1 MTLDHIIL
9 AGPELEALEALVRE
23 RTGVTPV
30 RGGRHLG
37 HGTQNALVGLGAGH
51 YLELLAVDPAQG
63 GGPFAATI
71 AHLRAPALHT
81 WCALAGS
88 AASVAERARALG
100 LTPRRERMQRRRP
113 DRSMLVWELVFLDG
127 HPYGPLV
134 PFFID
139 WQKSKHPAAAL
150 PRGVTLSSLVLTHPD
165 ADGLSDLLARLGG
178 VPEPVR
184 VEQGAAAGSAAE
196 LRHGG
201 GTWTLEGPPV
211 DAGDPSET
219 ARG

>member
-1 MTLDHIIL
+1 MILDHLIL

-23 RTGVTPV
+23 RTGADPV

-37 HGTQNALVGLGAGH
+37 HGTQNSLVGLGERP
-51 YLELLAVDPAQG
+51 YLELLATDPTQG
-63 GGPFAATI
+63 GGAFAATI

-81 WCALAGS
+81 WCVAAGD
-88 AASVAERARALG
+88 AASIAEKARSVG

-113 DRSMLVWELVFLDG
+113 DRSMLAWELVFLDD

-150 PRGVTLSSLVLTHPD
+150 PRGVTLASLELTHPD
-165 ADGLSDLLARLGG
+165 AEGLADLLARLGG

-184 VEQGAAAGSAAE
+184 VERGTAVGIAAE

-211 DAGDPSET
+211 DTGDLAEPPS
-219 ARG
+219 G

>member
-1 MTLDHIIL
+1 MTLDHILI
-9 AGPELEALEALVRE
+9 AGPELEPLEALVQA

-37 HGTQNALVGLGAGH
+37 HGTHNALVGLGAGH

-81 WCALAGS
+81 WCALEGT
-88 AASVAERARALG
+88 AATVAERARALG

-139 WQKSKHPAAAL
+139 WQKSKHPSAAL
-150 PRGVTLSSLVLTHPD
+150 PRGVTLASLTLTHPD
-165 ADGLSDLLARLGG
+165 AEGLTGLLTSLGG
-178 VPEPVR
+178 VPDPVR
-184 VEQGAAAGSAAE
+184 VEHGEAPGIAAE
-196 LRHGG
+196 LRHEG
-201 GTWTLEGPPV
+201 GTWTVEGPSA
-211 DAGDPSET
+211 AGDDPAASGP
-219 ARG
+219 A

>member
-9 AGPELEALEALVRE
+9 AGPELEALEALVHE
-23 RTGVTPV
+23 RTGVSPV

-37 HGTQNALVGLGAGH
+37 HGTHNAMLGLGERY
-51 YLELLAVDPAQG
+51 YLELLATDPAQG

-81 WCALAGS
+81 WCAQAGT
-88 AASVAERARALG
+88 AATLAERARALD

-139 WQKSKHPAAAL
+139 WQKSKHPAATL

-165 ADGLSDLLARLGG
+165 ADGLADLLARLGG

-184 VEQGAAAGSAAE
+184 VERGAAAGIAAE

-201 GTWTLEGPPV
+201 GTWRLEGPPV
-211 DAGDPSET
+211 DAGDPPEAPS
-219 ARG
+219 G

>member
-1 MTLDHIIL
+1 MTLDHIVL
-9 AGPELEALEALVRE
+9 AGPTLEPIEALVRE
-23 RTGVTPV
+23 RSGVDPA

-37 HGTQNALVGLGAGH
+37 HGTHNALVGLGAGH

-71 AHLRAPALHT
+71 AHLRGPALHT

-139 WQKSKHPAAAL
+139 WHKSKHPAATA
-150 PRGVTLSSLVLTHPD
+150 PRGLELASLVLTHPD
-165 ADGLSDLLARLGG
+165 ADGLGSLLTDLGG
-178 VPEPVR
+178 VPDPVR
-184 VEQGAAAGSAAE
+184 VEPGAEPGITAE
-196 LRHGG
+196 LRHANGV
-201 GTWTLEGPPV
+201 WTLQGPR
-211 DAGDPSET
+211 A
-219 ARG
+219 A

>member
-1 MTLDHIIL
+1 MTLDHLVL

-23 RTGVTPV
+23 RTGVVPV

-37 HGTQNALVGLGAGH
+37 HGTHNALAGLGEGS
-51 YLELLAVDPAQG
+51 YVELLAPDPAQG

-81 WCALAGS
+81 WCALAGD
-88 AASVAERARALG
+88 AASIAERVRSVG

-113 DRSMLVWELVFLDG
+113 DRSMLAWEIVFVDG

-139 WQKSKHPAAAL
+139 WRGSKHPARSL
-150 PRGVTLSSLVLTHPD
+150 PRGLTLSSLVLTHPD
-165 ADGLSDLLARLGG
+165 ADGLADLLARLGG

-184 VEQGAAAGSAAE
+184 VEPGAAAGIAAA
-196 LRHGG
+196 LRHEG
-201 GTWTLEGPPV
+201 GTWTLEGPPAE
-211 DAGDPSET
+211 AGDVPGPPS
-219 ARG
+219 G

>member
-1 MTLDHIIL
+1 MTLDHILL
-9 AGPELEALEALVRE
+9 AGPELEPLEALVRE
-23 RTGVTPV
+23 RTGVVPV

-37 HGTQNALVGLGAGH
+37 HGTHNALVDLGVDQ

-81 WCALAGS
+81 WCAQAG
-88 AASVAERARALG
+88 AAATVAERARALG

-113 DRSMLVWELVFLDG
+113 DRSMLAWELVFLDG

-139 WQKSKHPAAAL
+139 WQKSKHPTAAL
-150 PRGVTLSSLVLTHPD
+150 PRGVKLLALVLTHPD
-165 ADGLSDLLARLGG
+165 ADGLRSLLTNLGG
-178 VPEPVR
+178 VPDPVR
-184 VEQGAAAGSAAE
+184 VEQGATPGIAAE
-196 LRHGG
+196 LRHEGG
-201 GTWTLEGPPV
+201 SWTVEGPPADTG
-211 DAGDPSET
+211 DAPGGEQ
-219 ARG
+219 A